1 MAKDDA
7 AKLKVLL
14 SHWVE
19 HNEEHALEF
28 TEWALKAKAS
38 GKAHVHDHMMKA
50 VRQMKGANKSLLA
63 ALEGLKEG

>member
-7 AKLKVLL
+7 AKLKILL

-19 HNEEHALEF
+19 HNEEHAEEF

-38 GKAHVHDHMMKA
+38 GKAQVHDDMMKA
-50 VRQMKGANKSLLA
+50 VQQIKGANKSLLA
-63 ALEGLKEG
+63 ALDGIKEG

>member
-7 AKLKVLL
+7 AKLRILL

-19 HNEEHALEF
+19 HNQEHAEEF
-28 TEWALKAKAS
+28 TDWALKAKTA
-38 GKAHVHDHMMKA
+38 GKAQVHDHMMKA
-50 VRQMKGANKSLLA
+50 VQQMKGANKSLLA

>member
-7 AKLKVLL
+7 TKLKILL

-19 HNEEHALEF
+19 HNEEHAEEF
-28 TEWALKAKAS
+28 IEWALKAKAG
-38 GKAHVHDHMMKA
+38 GKAQVHDHMMKA
-50 VRQMKGANKSLLA
+50 VQQMKGANKSLLA

>member
-7 AKLKVLL
+7 VRLKTLL

-19 HNEEHALEF
+19 HNEEHAEEF
-28 TEWALKAKAS
+28 TQWALKARAS
-38 GKAHVHDHMMKA
+38 GNGRVHDHMMKA
-50 VRQMKGANKSLLA
+50 VHQMKGANKSLLA

>member
-7 AKLKVLL
+7 AKLKILL

-19 HNEEHALEF
+19 HNEEHAEEF

-38 GKAHVHDHMMKA
+38 GNGRVHDDMMKA
-50 VRQMKGANKSLLA
+50 VQQMKGANKSLMA

>member
-7 AKLKVLL
+7 AKLKILL

-19 HNEEHALEF
+19 HNEEHAEEF
-28 TEWALKAKAS
+28 TKWALKAKAN
-38 GKAHVHDHMMKA
+38 GKAQVHGHMMKA
-50 VRQMKGANKSLLA
+50 VHQMKGANKSLLA